1 MGRKGKVNTPRNH
14 QKIRAHARARAF
26 IRSFFPSKRKR
37 NDLKL
42 RNRMK
47 ICALSIILLWSCS
60 LKNATYIASHA
71 IEVPSIVTLYHSCKS
86 AFQIARYEKET
97 FSNCAQTQVDQ
108 CKASLDV
115 LAEIESE
122 RVKSAAAYNSNIIT
136 VTENVLETCSSDFHN
151 LKSALEKWSD
161 ANSFLPLNNDVCT
174 AEEEEALTNSVVS
187 IHSYKSGA
195 FLVSATYEYESKNTM
210 DRIID
215 YTAER
220 IDYDQEY
227 IAKNAAVARE
237 YFKDNLLQVP
247 PLDISDKAKAIMDS
261 VQGWASCYSMSSDAS
276 CEFLEGFASS
286 RQIILEFNRELRV
299 KAQDYVDKIGGAY
312 QQRHNEVKQHYNEIV
327 GTALAWQKLFKGEF
341 HNKFTYIVNYIF
353 NIYICQSFRIL

>member
-1 MGRKGKVNTPRNH
+1 MGRKDKVTTPRDQ
-14 QKIRAHARARAF
+14 QKIHEHAHAF

-286 RQIILEFNRELRV
+286 RQIILEFNRELTV

-312 QQRHNEVKQHYNEIV
+312 QQRHDEVKQYYDEIV
-327 GTALAWQKLFKGEF
+327 ETALAWQKLFKGEF
-341 HNKFTYIVNYIF
+341 HKKFTYIVNFMYSILC
-353 NIYICQSFRIL
+353 IRQSFCIL